1 MGYFSIIDDLFIG
14 LAVFD
19 DSTSLF
25 ALIININVLVSLNA
39 FYILS
44 RK

>member
-1 MGYFSIIDDLFIG
+1 MGYFSIIDDLFTG
-14 LAVFD
+14 LAVLD

-44 RK
+44 KK